1 MLSKLGVDPIDWRE
15 HMVRV
20 LGWAEGAAAVRE
32 GRRAETVADSPA
44 ELRFAG
50 PVVVDSAASH
60 VVDLAQAEAAAN
72 QSRVGLEHVLVAL
85 LLEGESVAAGTG
97 HWLGMTVGRVRAAA
111 GLVNERRV
119 GAEGAPPRP
128 TRRGPDVG
136 PVVLC
141 GGSAGPEL
149 LAQVASLSRQ
159 RTGQR
164 RPRAVLVDL
173 GWRTHKPT
181 PAQRRRRVDHVAEI
195 GDVDVVDSGLT
206 ERPDAY
212 SDEACGRLASAD
224 LVWLAGGDA
233 AAIYDRLWATPALD
247 AIHLANQSGAVIG
260 GVSAG
265 AVVWGAGT
273 LSDYASL
280 GDAEPFPLFRWLDD
294 LVVFAHYW
302 PTREPALRERLAAFP
317 GCRAVGVAH
326 GGAVVAGPRKN
337 DLRVLRRGKRGTD
350 IVLLAGNEETA
361 TPI

>member
-1 MLSKLGVDPIDWRE
+1 
-15 HMVRV
+15 MVRV
-20 LGWAEGAAAVRE
+20 LGWAEGAAAARE

-44 ELRFAG
+44 DLRFAG
-50 PVVVDSAASH
+50 PVVVDAAASH
-60 VVDLAQAEAAAN
+60 VVDLAQAEAVAN
-72 QSRVGLEHVLVAL
+72 QSEVGPEHVLVAL

-97 HWLGMTVGRVRAAA
+97 NWLGMTVGRVRAAA

-119 GAEGAPPRP
+119 VAEGARPRP
-128 TRRGPDVG
+128 TRRGPDAG

-141 GGSAGPEL
+141 GGSAEPEL
-149 LAQVASLSRQ
+149 LAQVVSLARQ
-159 RTGQR
+159 RTG
-164 RPRAVLVDL
+164 RPRPRVVLVDL
-173 GWRTHKPT
+173 GWRTHQPT
-181 PAQRRRRVDHVAEI
+181 PDQRRRRVEHVAGI
-195 GDVDVVDSGLT
+195 GDVGVVDSGLT
-206 ERPDAY
+206 ERADAY
-212 SDEACGRLASAD
+212 SEEACGRLASAD

-247 AIHLANQSGAVIG
+247 AIQMANESGAVIG

-265 AVVWGAGT
+265 AMVWGAGT

-280 GDAEPFPLFRWLDD
+280 GDPEPFPLFGWLPD

-302 PTREPALRERLAAFP
+302 PTRERALRELLAAFP

-326 GGAVVAGPRKN
+326 GGAVVAGPREN
-337 DLRVLRRGKRGTD
+337 DLRVLRQGNRGTD